1 MKYCSECGQ
10 LLDKKIPKA
19 SEPERFVC
27 VGCGYIHYQNPNVIV
42 SCLATW
48 KNKALWMKRAEEPR
62 RGYWA
67 VPSGF
72 MELGESLQQAAAREL
87 FEETGVGLAPEKM
100 KLYGVGSVGDGM
112 QVYVSFR
119 AEMESA
125 DFKAGDESLEVA
137 LFSAQELPWDE
148 LAYPGI
154 RKAVENFYQ
163 EMESGKFGIYL
174 GEYGQLQKML
184 ERHD

>member
-1 MKYCSECGQ
+1 MKYCCHCGQ
-10 LLDKKIPKA
+10 PVIRKIP
-19 SEPERFVC
+19 EHDDRERYVC
-27 VGCGYIHYQNPNVIV
+27 DACGFIHYQNPNVIV

-48 KNKALWMKRAEEPR
+48 QNKALWMRRAEEPR

-72 MELGESLQQAAAREL
+72 MELGESLQEAAAREL
-87 FEETGVGLAPEKM
+87 FEETGVRLAPEELV
-100 KLYGVGSVGDGM
+100 LYGVGSVANGQ

-119 AEMESA
+119 ATLREPVFAPGPEAM
-125 DFKAGDESLEVA
+125 EVA
-137 LFSAQELPWDE
+137 LFAESELPWDE

-154 RKAVENFYQ
+154 RNAVENFYR
-163 EMESGKFGIYL
+163 EMASGEFGIYL

-184 ERHD
+184 QRHA